1 MQPLLTQRDAAK
13 ALSLSVRS
21 LERMRV
27 AGNGPKFVRLT
38 RGRIAY
44 LESHLEE
51 WIAGRVVTS
60 TSDTR
65 CLKS

>member
-1 MQPLLTQRDAAK
+1 
-13 ALSLSVRS
+13 
-21 LERMRV
+21 MRV
-27 AGNGPKFVRLT
+27 AGTGPKFVRLT

-51 WIAGRVVTS
+51 WIAGRVVSS

-65 CLKS
+65 CLKL